1 MTLALNW
8 TTTDKA
14 GVDNGIKI
22 LVYGKAGTGK
32 TTLCGTAPA
41 PLIISAESGLL
52 SLRHKAIPVVT
63 IKTMQDVWDVFTW
76 LNSSAAANI
85 QTVCVDSISEIAE
98 VLLAAEK
105 KKTKDP
111 RQAYGALNEE
121 MVTLVKAFR
130 DLPKK
135 HVVVTAKEAMATNEV
150 TGVVTYGPASPG
162 RTVGPALPYL
172 FDEVFHASTGRDQTG
187 KVYHYLRTRAD
198 MQVDAKDRSGV
209 LDEIEYPDLTNI
221 ITKIK
226 GAI

>member
-41 PLIISAESGLL
+41 PLIINAESGLL
-52 SLRHKAIPVVT
+52 SLRGKSIPVVS

-76 LNSSAAANI
+76 LGSPAAADI

-98 VLLAAEK
+98 VLLASEK
-105 KKTKDP
+105 RKTKDP

-135 HVVVTAKEAMATNEV
+135 HVVVTAKEAMSTNDV
-150 TGVVTYGPASPG
+150 TGVVTYGAASPG

-172 FDEVFHASTGRDQTG
+172 FDEVLHASTGRDQAG

-198 MQVDAKDRSGV
+198 MQIDAKDRSGV

-221 ITKIK
+221 INKIK
-226 GAI
+226 GAA